1 MGGNLA
7 PPAPIPS
14 LLWIPPSRGLPSVLY
29 QAFPA
34 TGARRLFRSLTG
46 IEPLSLIIPPF
57 SQFQGQLI
65 PLRGLWNSAPLEG
78 DRFIN
83 AEIDWITATG
93 GLQAIQ
99 LAVGGNS
106 PVALSQIAALF
117 VDNSR
122 CGSDVSFLFPDSG
135 FELVVPAHSQVLSPV
150 LSNALQ
156 FYAIAKNAAA
166 GDVSILQIL
175 NSVPPP
181 IPITPSTLQS
191 TAFATAV
198 TFAAGNTQI
207 VPVGVNGTLEYIS
220 INLDVQTA
228 GTAGAVDIVLLDQ
241 THTLWSVP
249 INLPINSTANLPFN
263 VGPLNVRFT
272 GGIVFT
278 IGPVTGFTGN
288 FASVSLY
295 YSTP

>member
-1 MGGNLA
+1 M
-7 PPAPIPS
+7 P
-14 LLWIPPSRGLPSVLY
+14 
-29 QAFPA
+29 
-34 TGARRLFRSLTG
+34 LT
-46 IEPLSLIIPPF
+46 LPPF
-57 SQFQGQLI
+57 SQFQAPLV
-65 PLRGLWNSAPLEG
+65 PLRGLWNKAPKEG
-78 DRFIN
+78 DFFLN

-93 GLQAIQ
+93 GLQAQQIQ
-99 LAVGGNS
+99 ISGNS

-122 CGSDVSFLFPDSG
+122 CGSDVSIIFPDSN

-150 LSNALQ
+150 LTNALQ
-156 FYAIAKNAAA
+156 FYVLAKTATSS
-166 GDVSILQIL
+166 DTTILQIL
-175 NSVPPP
+175 NSIPPP
-181 IPITPSTLQS
+181 IQVATSSLQT

-207 VPVGVNGTLEYIS
+207 VPVGVSGTLEYIS

-228 GTAGAVDIVLLDQ
+228 GTAGAVDIVLLDS

-249 INLPINSTANLPFN
+249 VNLPINSTANLPYN

-295 YSTP
+295 YTTP